1 MNRIIGNTVGTTMRP
16 TFKEVNLYDFR
27 DFDNYNHRTIA
38 HNGACN
44 VMYRGTMGGSVP
56 YIMSI
61 QIAHEDIPRTY
72 QTVLYSG
79 VCKKR
84 WYGDEWGNDGS
95 NEKWSEWEDVGGS
108 DTPNILNSNI
118 GYVDEIDTYRRNG
131 ELYYI
136 TTKVTYYGFN
146 PYYLFVF
153 GNGQEYTQ
161 IRLDGGGIY
170 KRKYQYFEG
179 MADENSGA
187 IIPEGWRWTD
197 WVGFVDSSDL
207 IFDPRPTK
215 ESSNFVT
222 SGVVF
227 DSLGNTAEALDSILE
242 IQNQLMGVSE

>member
-16 TFKEVNLYDFR
+16 AFKEVNVYDFR

-44 VMYRGTMGGSVP
+44 VMYRGTMGGSIP

-61 QIAHEDIPRTY
+61 QIAYEDIPRTY
-72 QTVLYSG
+72 QTVLYNGAS
-79 VCKKR
+79 KKR

-108 DTPNILNSNI
+108 ATPNILNTKI
-118 GYVDEIDTYRRNG
+118 GYVDEIDTYQGNG

-136 TTKVTYYGFN
+136 TTKINYYGFN

-170 KRKYQYFEG
+170 KRKYYYSAG
-179 MADENSGA
+179 MTDIVTGETL
-187 IIPEGWRWTD
+187 PEGWIWSD
-197 WVGFVDSSDL
+197 WVGIVDFSDL
-207 IFDPRPTK
+207 RFDPRPT
-215 ESSNFVT
+215 EGSSNFIT
-222 SGVVF
+222 SGAVF
-227 DSLGNTAEALDSILE
+227 DSLGDTASALDSILE
-242 IQNQLMGVSE
+242 IQNGLMGVSE